1 MINRS
6 SKISRDY
13 RIKLLKSWSC
23 PDLNFK
29 SYVEVSWILS
39 RLGLVGD
46 ASTLNRCN
54 LCGLTNLNLKN
65 FACREISI
73 EFRKRWKSRTF
84 YTNNVR
90 HNYTMHNQLW
100 SGCWV
105 GGGVMVV
112 VVPFLISL
120 GWPRGR
126 TWCQL
131 RRCTAAAA
139 GHSPRHADLFMD
151 IMLTNYSP
159 INAKQKNLFAST

>member
-100 SGCWV
+100 GGCWV
-105 GGGVMVV
+105 GGG
-112 VVPFLISL
+112 
-120 GWPRGR
+120 GGGRGGPDG
-126 TWCQL
+126 C
-131 RRCTAAAA
+131 
-139 GHSPRHADLFMD
+139 GGSIPDLSR
-151 IMLTNYSP
+151 LTQRAYMMPAEKVHCCSSRP
-159 INAKQKNLFAST
+159 